1 VHDFKKTTIFWM
13 KGSLPLGARDRAILV
28 LIARLGL
35 RAGDVSA
42 LKFGDLLWEEGTLI
56 ISGKGRRQT
65 RLPLPQ
71 EVGEAILHYLRHGR
85 PPKVC
90 DYIFITTTANFATA
104 RGDIRVL
111 STTAVEWAALASS
124 ENQRANRLK
133 VLIRFARFARAEDS
147 GHEIPPDNIFC
158 SQCNRRTPY
167 IFTDEE
173 VKQLILHAARLGPP
187 GSLRPDT
194 YSTLFGLLAS
204 TGLRIS
210 EALSLR
216 FQDITAEGLVIRET
230 KFRKSRLVWLHETVV
245 VALQNYLL
253 RRGKFANSADHLFVS
268 RRGGKLCY
276 AIAAETFQ
284 EVLKAAGIQARPG
297 GPKPRL
303 HDFRHRF
310 AVKALEASP
319 DTRDRI
325 TRHMLALSTYM
336 GHARLESTYWYLEST
351 PQLMADIADLCE
363 SFTLGGSR

>member
-1 VHDFKKTTIFWM
+1 V
-13 KGSLPLGARDRAILV
+13 
-28 LIARLGL
+28 
-35 RAGDVSA
+35 
-42 LKFGDLLWEEGTLI
+42 
-56 ISGKGRRQT
+56 
-65 RLPLPQ
+65 
-71 EVGEAILHYLRHGR
+71 
-85 PPKVC
+85 
-90 DYIFITTTANFATA
+90 
-104 RGDIRVL
+104 
-111 STTAVEWAALASS
+111 
-124 ENQRANRLK
+124 
-133 VLIRFARFARAEDS
+133 
-147 GHEIPPDNIFC
+147 
-158 SQCNRRTPY
+158 
-167 IFTDEE
+167 
-173 VKQLILHAARLGPP
+173 ARLGPLD
-187 GSLRPDT
+187 SLRPHT

-253 RRGKFANSADHLFVS
+253 RRSKFASIDDHLFVS

-284 EVLKAAGIQARPG
+284 EVLKAAGIQGRPG

-303 HDFRHRF
+303 HNFRHRF

>member
-1 VHDFKKTTIFWM
+1 MLTDIVNTYLSVRRAVGFKLYTVEKY
-13 KGSLPLGARDRAILV
+13 
-28 LIARLGL
+28 
-35 RAGDVSA
+35 
-42 LKFGDLLWEEGTLI
+42 LW
-56 ISGKGRRQT
+56 S
-65 RLPLPQ
+65 
-71 EVGEAILHYLRHGR
+71 Y
-85 PPKVC
+85 
-90 DYIFITTTANFATA
+90 ANFATA

-133 VLIRFARFARAEDS
+133 VLIRFARFARAENS

-158 SQCNRRTPY
+158 SRCNRRTPY

-173 VKQLILHAARLGPP
+173 VKQLILHATRLGPLD
-187 GSLRPDT
+187 SLRPHT

-230 KFRKSRLVWLHETVV
+230 KFRKSRLVSLHETVV

-253 RRGKFANSADHLFVS
+253 RRSKFTSIDDHLFVS
-268 RRGGKLCY
+268 RRGGKLSY

-284 EVLKAAGIQARPG
+284 EVLKATGIQGRPG

-303 HDFRHRF
+303 HDFAPSLRCQS
-310 AVKALEASP
+310 A
-319 DTRDRI
+319 
-325 TRHMLALSTYM
+325 
-336 GHARLESTYWYLEST
+336 G
-351 PQLMADIADLCE
+351 DI
-363 SFTLGGSR
+363 S